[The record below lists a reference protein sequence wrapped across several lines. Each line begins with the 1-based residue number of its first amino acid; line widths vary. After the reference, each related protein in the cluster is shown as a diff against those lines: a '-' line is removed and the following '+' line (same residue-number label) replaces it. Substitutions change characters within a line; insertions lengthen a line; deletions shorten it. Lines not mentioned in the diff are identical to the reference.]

1 MSKNQLAG
9 KIQDTFK
16 FEVEDP
22 RDTVWFTR
30 MAYARSPAQ
39 MNCYNC
45 GMLSHCERFCPYNYM
60 YGRFA
65 HKDSLAHKDC
75 GGDCAPGPRQH
86 RITSRA
92 RRKFLRRFIRVTNLP
107 PGFMEWHIPELFGL
121 FRPLLMW
128 DVPKYINDICSCKS
142 ETRMRFAVLVFEK
155 RKDGERAIV
164 ELNGYEVGGYK
175 LRVDWVYPSCV

>member
-92 RRKFLRRFIRVTNLP
+92 RRKFLRRFIR
-107 PGFMEWHIPELFGL
+107 
-121 FRPLLMW
+121 
-128 DVPKYINDICSCKS
+128 YINDICSCKS